1 MGLLG
6 GASVD
11 SEIIRRG
18 SLGRELIK
26 KGDYWEGVVGTLW
39 KSLEGGLSRGELIR
53 RGLIKRGIIERVTYK
68 EERL

>member
-18 SLGRELIK
+18 LLGRELIK
-26 KGDYWEGVVGTLW
+26 KVDYWEGVVGT
-39 KSLEGGLSRGELIR
+39 
-53 RGLIKRGIIERVTYK
+53 
-68 EERL
+68 